1 MKRELKNAITRIRK
15 AQDAAFAG
23 KTAINGYRSN
33 IELCGY
39 NGWFSFAVYRHDK
52 DGNCESLS
60 YYLNADTTCR
70 ASCLS
75 SRLSGFVN
83 HHIEEVL
90 TEASNFIGYPI

>member
-1 MKRELKNAITRIRK
+1 MKRELRNAINRIRK

-23 KTAINGYRSN
+23 KTTINGYRSN

-60 YYLNADTTCR
+60 YYLNPDATCR
-70 ASCLS
+70 VSCVASSLD
-75 SRLSGFVN
+75 RFIG
-83 HHIEEVL
+83 HHIEEAL
-90 TEASNFIGYPI
+90 AEASNFIGYPI

>member
-15 AQDAAFAG
+15 AQNAAFAG
-23 KTAINGYRSN
+23 KTTINGYRSN
-33 IELCGY
+33 IDLCGY

-70 ASCLS
+70 VSCLS
-75 SRLSGFVN
+75 SSLDRFVS